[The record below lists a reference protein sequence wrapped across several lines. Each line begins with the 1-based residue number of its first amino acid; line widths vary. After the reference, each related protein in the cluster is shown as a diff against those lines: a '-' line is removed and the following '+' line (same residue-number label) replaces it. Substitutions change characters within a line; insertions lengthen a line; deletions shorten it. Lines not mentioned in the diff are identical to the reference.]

1 MKEYIEREAIIK
13 LSKEIQDNFAP
24 LHRKVI
30 DAFIYNI
37 DKNIPVA
44 NAEPVRHG
52 YWTGIEGDVC
62 SECGASLT
70 EIMDADS
77 YFAIGFNPND
87 LVACPFCGAKMDGGK
102 KI

>member
-1 MKEYIEREAIIK
+1 MSKEYERYYKYSMLYDLAYHDDVNGNCDGK
-13 LSKEIQDNFAP
+13 
-24 LHRKVI
+24 I
-30 DAFIYNI
+30 DITVVDCISGA
-37 DKNIPVA
+37 DV
-44 NAEPVRHG
+44 EPVRHG

-87 LVACPFCGAKMDGGK
+87 LVACPFCGARMDGGNK
-102 KI
+102 